1 MQCHTIRHSAII
13 KPMVQRIAV
22 CGGAG
27 SFLIREA
34 ISKGR
39 PLSYRWLE
47 IPWIFESNDQ
57 IILAD
62 IGHFESEQFTIELLY
77 GLISQKFRNFA
88 THCTKINTNP
98 IQYY

>member
-1 MQCHTIRHSAII
+1 
-13 KPMVQRIAV
+13 MVQRIAV

-27 SFLIREA
+27 SFLIQEA
-34 ISKGR
+34 ISKGAD
-39 PLSYRWLE
+39 LFLTADLKYHE
-47 IPWIFESNDQ
+47 FFESNDQ